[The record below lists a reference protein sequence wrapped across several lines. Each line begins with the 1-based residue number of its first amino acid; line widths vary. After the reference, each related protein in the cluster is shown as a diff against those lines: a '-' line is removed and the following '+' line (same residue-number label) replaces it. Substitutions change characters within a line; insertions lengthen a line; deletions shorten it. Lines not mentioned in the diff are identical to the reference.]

1 MPEYLNSSLRA
12 SNFAGNKALPWR
24 VAPVTLVSPCPPQF
38 FSPPKTSR
46 PFLGPTQPVFLYSK
60 NVQTLFGAH
69 PASFSLLQK
78 RPDPLWGP
86 PSQFFSPPK
95 TSRPSLGPTQ
105 PVFLY
110 SRNVQT
116 LSGAHLASFSP
127 PKTSRPSLGP
137 TQPVFLYSKNVQTL
151 SGAHPANFSLLQK
164 RPDPLWGP
172 PSLQFNVYRGSFLAV
187 NRPGRDDDHSPP
199 PSANIHNAKSC
210 AFSTPV

>member
-46 PFLGPTQPVFLYSK
+46 PF
-60 NVQTLFGAH
+60 
-69 PASFSLLQK
+69 
-78 RPDPLWGP
+78 
-86 PSQFFSPPK
+86 
-95 TSRPSLGPTQ
+95 LGPTQ